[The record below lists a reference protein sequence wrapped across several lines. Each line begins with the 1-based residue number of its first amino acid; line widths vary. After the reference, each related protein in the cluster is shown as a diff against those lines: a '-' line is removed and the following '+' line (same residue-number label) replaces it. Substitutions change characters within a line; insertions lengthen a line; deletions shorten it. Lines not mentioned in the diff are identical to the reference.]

1 MEKQNKISNRLLII
15 IFTAIVIISVGFII
29 YAKNISYDSRTAE
42 IYVSGELVETI
53 DLNAVTDNYT
63 IELGCGNIVS
73 VEHGAISMAWA
84 DCPDQLCVHQGSI
97 TNGTYP
103 IVCLP
108 HNVYISIVSSDNGG
122 IDAVVGRGA

>member
-1 MEKQNKISNRLLII
+1 MEKKKKVSNRLLII
-15 IFTAIVIISVGFII
+15 IFTAVVLISAGFII
-29 YAKNISYDSRTAE
+29 YAKNISYESRIAE
-42 IYVSGELVETI
+42 IYVGGELVETI
-53 DLNAVTDNYT
+53 DLNAAADDYT
-63 IELGCGNIVS
+63 IDLGCGNIVS

-108 HNVYISIVSSDNGG
+108 HNVYISIVSSDSGG
-122 IDAVVGRGA
+122 IDAVAGRGA